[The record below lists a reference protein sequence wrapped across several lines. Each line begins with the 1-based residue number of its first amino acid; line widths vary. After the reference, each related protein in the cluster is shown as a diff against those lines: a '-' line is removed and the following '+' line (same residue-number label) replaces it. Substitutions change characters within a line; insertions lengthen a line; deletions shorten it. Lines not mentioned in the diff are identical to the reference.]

1 MKIQKKITV
10 REDKSLDKYFY
21 EINNYDILSPEE
33 EVNLFIRYKDGNDL
47 KAREKLLN
55 HNLKFVVSVAK
66 NYQVNS
72 ARISLVDL
80 ISAGN
85 IGLLKALE
93 KFDHTKG
100 FKFISY
106 AVWWIKQ
113 NILDFMNKTSNQIFL
128 SANILFSNKK
138 VNKLKEKL
146 FTETEINYDVNDL
159 FDMGLINE
167 DDRRAYK
174 IFSEINSPTS
184 MDVQISDDNNMLFSE
199 TISDP
204 NIGINDTE
212 FDIQQNKYLIKK
224 LLSAA
229 SITERERRILFLS
242 FGINEERTYDIYQ
255 LGDMFDMTAER
266 IRQIKKGALLKIKDK
281 SKKMNWD
288 LHELL

>member
-21 EINNYDILSPEE
+21 EINNYHILSPEE
-33 EVNLFIRYKDGNDL
+33 EVNLFIRYKDTNDL

-72 ARISLVDL
+72 AKISLIDL

-85 IGLLKALE
+85 IGLLKAIE

-128 SANILFSNKK
+128 PANIILTNKK
-138 VNKLKEKL
+138 VNKIKEKL
-146 FTETEINYDVNDL
+146 FTETEINYDINDL
-159 FDMGLINE
+159 FDMGLIN
-167 DDRRAYK
+167 DDEKRGFQ
-174 IFSEINSPTS
+174 IFSEINLPTS
-184 MDVQISDDNNMLFSE
+184 LDVQVSDENNMLYSD
-199 TISDP
+199 TISDQ
-204 NIGINDTE
+204 NLGINDIE
-212 FDIQQNKYLIKK
+212 FNIQQNKYLIKK
-224 LLSAA
+224 LLTAA
-229 SITERERRILFLS
+229 NITDRERRILFLS

-255 LGDMFDMTAER
+255 LGDIFDMTAER

-288 LHELL
+288 LYDIL